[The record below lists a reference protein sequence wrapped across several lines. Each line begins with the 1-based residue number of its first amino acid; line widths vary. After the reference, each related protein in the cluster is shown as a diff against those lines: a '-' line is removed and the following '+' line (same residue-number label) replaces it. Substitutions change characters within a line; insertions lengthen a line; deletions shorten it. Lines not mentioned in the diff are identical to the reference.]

1 MPDTQD
7 SRVASAPHAA
17 RTATCP
23 PRADGEGA
31 DVECGRHKHPSTTPP
46 PAPDEAEWTSDRRY
60 GLLTSPV
67 AAVVFALTIF
77 LTTVIQALWN
87 PILAIIDGVDDW
99 GLRAPAPLMVTFVII
114 GCLLQAAAFLVADRA
129 PRATVFLVVAIYVML
144 AAVLQVP
151 TWVRAMYVVIAASLF
166 LLSTR
171 LRAGRAALWAVGVIL
186 VCTGSIYVS
195 LSSSLMTP
203 TDAAV
208 YIARELPALAAPIA
222 AGTAL
227 GLWWRAQVRRVERA
241 REEAAR
247 AEQEHDRRVDEAQRA
262 ERTRIAQ
269 ELHDVAGQHLAG
281 LIALAEAAS
290 TLVDTQPQQALALV
304 AEVKNEGRFAAA
316 SVTGA
321 LSDLRATGTE
331 APQRTADLRR
341 ASELA
346 DYWDRL
352 GMPVR
357 LDVTGRL
364 EDVPVVVSST
374 AYRSLQEAL
383 TNVAKHASRA
393 PVTVRIDVGSA
404 LEMSVENA
412 APSDAGPS
420 APPVGLG
427 WGLEGMRERA
437 LLLRGTLTAGP
448 TAEGGWIVHLR
459 IPLADGSPRSEP
471 N

>member
-1 MPDTQD
+1 MH
-7 SRVASAPHAA
+7 ASTTTRPASGDREAA
-17 RTATCP
+17 R
-23 PRADGEGA
+23 
-31 DVECGRHKHPSTTPP
+31 
-46 PAPDEAEWTSDRRY
+46 DRRY
-60 GLLTSPV
+60 ALLTSPT
-67 AAVVFALTIF
+67 AAAVFALTIF

-87 PILAIIDGVDDW
+87 PVLAIIDGVEDW
-99 GLRAPAPLMVTFVII
+99 GLRAPAPLSVAFVVI
-114 GCLLQAAAFLVADRA
+114 GCLLQAAAFVVSDRA
-129 PRATVFLVVAIYVML
+129 PRVTVFLVVAVYVML

-151 TWVRAMYVVIAASLF
+151 TWVQAMYVVIAASLF
-166 LLSTR
+166 LLATR
-171 LRAGRAALWAVGVIL
+171 LGAGRAVLWAVGVIL
-186 VCTGSIYVS
+186 VCTGTLFVS
-195 LSSSLMTP
+195 LSTSVMSP
-203 TDAAV
+203 VDAAT

-227 GLWWRAQVRRVERA
+227 GLWWQAQVRRVERA
-241 REEAAR
+241 REEAAL

-281 LIALAEAAS
+281 LIALAEAAG
-290 TLVDTQPQQALALV
+290 TLVDTQPARALALV

-331 APQRTADLRR
+331 PPQRTADLRR
-341 ASELA
+341 ATELA
-346 DYWDRL
+346 DYWRRL

-357 LDVTGRL
+357 IHVDGDV
-364 EDVPVVVSST
+364 DDIPVVVSST

-393 PVTVRIDVGSA
+393 PTDIRIVVGSA
-404 LEMSVENA
+404 LEMSVENT
-412 APSDAGPS
+412 APTSTRTSPD
-420 APPVGLG
+420 PVGLG

-448 TAEGGWIVHLR
+448 TRGGGWIVDLR
-459 IPLADGSPRSEP
+459 IPLADGSSRTADR
-471 N
+471 